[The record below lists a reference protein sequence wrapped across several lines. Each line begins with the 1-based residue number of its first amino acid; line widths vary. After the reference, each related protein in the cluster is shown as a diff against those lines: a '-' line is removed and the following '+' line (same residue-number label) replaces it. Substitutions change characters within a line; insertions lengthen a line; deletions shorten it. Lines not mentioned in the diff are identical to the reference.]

1 MDQSQRK
8 SMSMVFVLVIS
19 AIFCAI
25 ATFIAITLVAN
36 RDRTT
41 TSVQLNLPKDV
52 VVNDLLISLST
63 DSEKAVFLPGEP
75 VSSSG
80 PESVDSAQENSEIE
94 STTPDLVQT
103 PELASQQSQEPPTRQ
118 SQIITIPYSVQPGD
132 TLYSIANKHNTSI
145 ELMAINGID
154 SGDIVAGSTLE
165 LPIAN
170 PAFCPGM
177 RPYIVRGDDTVFS
190 LARKYGTTTE
200 DIIAANNLDTNAT
213 IYISEVI
220 CLP

>member
-19 AIFCAI
+19 AIFCAL

-36 RDRTT
+36 RDRTA
-41 TSVQLNLPKDV
+41 TSVQLNLPEDV
-52 VVNDLLISLST
+52 VVDDLLISLNS
-63 DSEKAVFLPGEP
+63 DPEKAVFLPAEP
-75 VSSSG
+75 VSSPD
-80 PESVDSAQENSEIE
+80 PESIESAQENSEIE
-94 STTPDLVQT
+94 SAIPDLVQS
-103 PELASQQSQEPPTRQ
+103 PEHVTQQDQEPPTPQ
-118 SQIITIPYSVQPGD
+118 SQMITIPYNVLPGD
-132 TLYSIANKHNTSI
+132 TLYSIASKHDTSI

-165 LPIAN
+165 LPVAN

-177 RPYIVRGDDTVFS
+177 TPHIVRRDDTVFS
-190 LARKYGTTTE
+190 LARTYGTIVE
-200 DIIAANNLDTNAT
+200 EIIAANTLDANAT

>member
-1 MDQSQRK
+1 
-8 SMSMVFVLVIS
+8 MVFVLVIS
-19 AIFCAI
+19 AIFCAL

-41 TSVQLNLPKDV
+41 TSVQLNLPEDV
-52 VVNDLLISLST
+52 VVDDLLISLNS
-63 DSEKAVFLPGEP
+63 DPEKAVFLPAEP
-75 VSSSG
+75 VSSPD
-80 PESVDSAQENSEIE
+80 PESIDSAQENSEIE
-94 STTPDLVQT
+94 SAIPDLVQS
-103 PELASQQSQEPPTRQ
+103 PELVTQQDQEPPTPQ
-118 SQIITIPYSVQPGD
+118 SQMITIPYNVLPGD

-165 LPIAN
+165 LPVAN
-170 PAFCPGM
+170 PAFCLGM
-177 RPYIVRGDDTVFS
+177 TPHIVQRDDTVFS
-190 LARKYGTTTE
+190 LARTYGTTVE
-200 DIIAANNLDTNAT
+200 EIIAANTLEANAT

>member
-1 MDQSQRK
+1 
-8 SMSMVFVLVIS
+8 MSMVFVLVIS

-25 ATFIAITLVAN
+25 VTFIAITLVAN
-36 RDRTT
+36 RDRTIT
-41 TSVQLNLPKDV
+41 IAQSDLPEDV
-52 VVNDLLISLST
+52 VINDLLISLST
-63 DSEKAVFLPGEP
+63 DPEKAVFLPDEP

-80 PESVDSAQENSEIE
+80 LESVDSIQENSEIE
-94 STTPDLVQT
+94 STTPDFVQT
-103 PELASQQSQEPPTRQ
+103 PELASQQSPEPSTPQ
-118 SQIITIPYSVQPGD
+118 SQMIIIPYSVQPGD

-154 SGDIVAGSTLE
+154 SGDIVAGSTLK

-190 LARKYGTTTE
+190 LARIFGTTTK
-200 DIIAANNLDTNAT
+200 DVIAANNLDANAT